1 MRKLTGLRP
10 QDLLVLLKIICLK
23 NDRWRTTDLANELF
37 MSQSE
42 VSAALFRNR
51 YAGLINDSKRV
62 VYKESLLELL
72 IHGVKFVFPQKPG
85 AVVRGMPTAHSAPP
99 LSELIHSKESVYVW
113 RDDEGTVR
121 GEEIEPLYPTVPKAA
136 RIDKSFYEL
145 VALVDAIRVGK
156 TREYSL
162 AVDGLLIPIFLF
174 RF

>member
-1 MRKLTGLRP
+1 MRKSSGLRP
-10 QDLLVLLKIICLK
+10 QDLLVLLKVICIK

-51 YAGLINDSKRV
+51 FARLIDESKRSV
-62 VYKESLLELL
+62 HRESLFELL
-72 IHGVKFVFPQKPG
+72 IHGVKYVFPQKPG
-85 AVVRGMPTAHSAPP
+85 AIVRGLPTAHSAPP

-136 RIDKSFYEL
+136 KMDRSFYEL

-156 TREYSL
+156 AREYEL
-162 AVDGLLIPIFLF
+162 AVDGLKKRILQK
-174 RF
+174 

>member
-1 MRKLTGLRP
+1 MRRSNGLRP
-10 QDLLVLLKIICLK
+10 QDILILLKIICPR
-23 NDRWRTTDLANELF
+23 NDRWRTTDLAHELF

-51 YAGLINDSKRV
+51 FAGLIDDAKRN
-62 VYKESLLELL
+62 VYRESLLELL
-72 IHGVKFVFPQKPG
+72 IHGVKYVFPQKPG
-85 AVVRGMPTAHSAPP
+85 AVVRGLPTAHSALP

-136 RIDKSFYEL
+136 RIDRSFYEL

-156 TREYSL
+156 AREYEL
-162 AVDGLLIPIFLF
+162 AVAGLRKRILQK
-174 RF
+174 

>member
-10 QDLLVLLKIICLK
+10 QDLLVLLKIISLK
-23 NDRWRTTDLANELF
+23 NGLWRMTDLANELF

-42 VSAALFRNR
+42 VSEALFRDR
-51 YAGLINDSKRV
+51 YAGLVNDSKRLV
-62 VYKESLLELL
+62 HRESLLELL
-72 IHGVKFVFPQKPG
+72 THGVKYVFPQKPG
-85 AVVRGMPTAHSAPP
+85 AVVRGIPTAHSAPP

-136 RIDKSFYEL
+136 KIDKAFYEL

-156 TREYSL
+156 TREYEL
-162 AVDGLLIPIFLF
+162 AVDGLKKRILQK
-174 RF
+174 